1 MAAAPQPTSGQCQ
14 EEKKTKDKI
23 NLCVSTTSFT
33 FSNLPV
39 KRPSSRTSDNL
50 TGVQG
55 RNCKKKN
62 PVDAQTETLS
72 FHPSRQLDGSLLGG
86 EKRINVGL
94 FAGEQLQRCLA
105 EGYLYRGAAEKLET
119 TGAHRRTRGSAKNQ
133 LANQCRAENKEE
145 EVPHVPLRTCGVEGR
160 ERSDEVSP
168 RGPIKTV
175 TFSFMGEKYL
185 FLIRNLFILKYIL
198 FPLPASRKVVG
209 CNLIARLSA
218 ERVCGRA
225 FKSFFA
231 EIPLITHLP
240 CSSRP
245 FCFPGDLGVPTT
257 RSAKR
262 FPPVSEPQGRSHP
275 EPPGGPEAA
284 APPSFHRIRTVHR
297 LEKSSDSGIGRL
309 FTPTLSDEQQI
320 RERKL
325 SQDAIRPGYRCF

>member
-1 MAAAPQPTSGQCQ
+1 MSGWR
-14 EEKKTKDKI
+14 
-23 NLCVSTTSFT
+23 LCF
-33 FSNLPV
+33 F
-39 KRPSSRTSDNL
+39 
-50 TGVQG
+50 
-55 RNCKKKN
+55 
-62 PVDAQTETLS
+62 
-72 FHPSRQLDGSLLGG
+72 F
-86 EKRINVGL
+86 
-94 FAGEQLQRCLA
+94 FW
-105 EGYLYRGAAEKLET
+105 YRGAAEKLVT
-119 TGAHRRTRGSAKNQ
+119 TGAHRRTLGSAKKQ

-185 FLIRNLFILKYIL
+185 FLIRNPFILKYIL

-209 CNLIARLSA
+209 CNLIAPLSV
-218 ERVCGRA
+218 ERVCGRT

-231 EIPLITHLP
+231 EILLITYLP

-257 RSAKR
+257 QSAKR
-262 FPPVSEPQGRSHP
+262 FPHVLEPQGRSHP

-284 APPSFHRIRTVHR
+284 AQPSFHRIRTGHR
-297 LEKSSDSGIGRL
+297 LERSSDSGIGRL